1 MNRILLGCAMVLT
14 ITLAAVLLGFGR
26 DHDRDNGGVKTDREI
41 SEMISRIDASQIQ
54 NTVNTLAN
62 TFTHQSC
69 SDSPAPGQGV
79 TVAREFIFSKYS
91 AIPGL
96 QVVRD
101 PFVHTSCPTTPTFN
115 VIAWKLGET
124 HPERLVIVG
133 GHYDSRTINV
143 SDSVDFAP
151 AGNDAG
157 AQTGVVLEIARVLGQ
172 SRFENTIVFMSF
184 SGEEQGLFG
193 SASIAANLTKYFT
206 NPEVVAMLNTD
217 IPGGNNTTTLGDDL
231 FRFRL
236 YSPGIPREQF
246 STDPDGTTDN
256 TSPSRGLMRYVAT
269 WGGAYVPSM
278 TPKIELRQDRPGR
291 GSDHISFINQGD
303 PAVRI
308 METVECSPSP
318 PDNSCGLTMLPCPTP
333 ANIPDDCKSFLT
345 AHQHTPFDL
354 PQYVTPSY
362 AARIAQVIAASAAS
376 LARAPIAPLNFNAV
390 GDAVN
395 GVKISFQRPPGDEE
409 ERFVVAARPV
419 TENFYHQRVHVGTDD
434 GNRVITPDKLGINP
448 GDAFFVS
455 VASVDEDG
463 HESLFAFPE
472 VRCDSSGCAVPA
484 GVQAAMAPGAKAE
497 RVFKDVDDDK

>member
-1 MNRILLGCAMVLT
+1 MNRILIGCGMVLT
-14 ITLAAVLLGFGR
+14 IALTAVLVGFASN
-26 DHDRDNGGVKTDREI
+26 NGVRTDAEI
-41 SEMISRIDASQIQ
+41 SAMISRIDPSQIQ
-54 NTVNTLAN
+54 NTVDTLAN

-79 TVAREFIFSKYS
+79 TAAREFIFSKYS

-101 PFVHTSCPTTPTFN
+101 PFVHPSCPTAPTFN
-115 VIAWKLGET
+115 VIAWKLGEK

-133 GHYDSRTINV
+133 GHYDSRTIDV
-143 SDSVDFAP
+143 FDSTSFAP

-157 AQTGVVLEIARVLGQ
+157 AQTGVVLEVARVLGQ
-172 SRFENTIVFMSF
+172 GRFDNTVVFMSF

-206 NPEVVAMLNTD
+206 NPQVVAMLNTD
-217 IPGGNNTTTLGDDL
+217 IPGGNNEVNTGDD
-231 FRFRL
+231 FFHFRL

-246 STDPDGTTDN
+246 ANDPDGTTDN

-269 WGGAYVPSM
+269 WGGVYVPSM

-291 GSDHISFINQGD
+291 GSDHISFINNGD

-308 METVECSPSP
+308 METHECSPSP
-318 PDNSCGLTMLPCPTP
+318 PDNSCGLLPLPLNGCPTP
-333 ANIPDDCKSFLT
+333 ANIPEHCKSFLT
-345 AHQHTPFDL
+345 ADQHTPFDL
-354 PQYVTPSY
+354 PQFVTPSY

-376 LARAPIAPLNFNAV
+376 LASAPIAPANFNAV

-395 GVKISFQRPPGDEE
+395 GVRVSFQRTQGEGGVDH
-409 ERFVVAARPV
+409 FVVAARPV
-419 TENFYHQRVHVGTDD
+419 TENLYHQRVRLEDDDTD
-434 GNRVITPDKLGINP
+434 RLIRPERLGINP
-448 GDAFFVS
+448 GDAFFIS
-455 VASVDEDG
+455 VAAVDDDG

-472 VRCDSSGCAVPA
+472 VRCDSTGCAVPA
-484 GVQAAMAPGAKAE
+484 GVAAAIAPAAKAE
-497 RVFKDVDDDK
+497 KQVFKDVDDE

>member
-1 MNRILLGCAMVLT
+1 MNRILIGCGMVLT
-14 ITLAAVLLGFGR
+14 IILAAFLVGFGP
-26 DHDRDNGGVKTDREI
+26 DRGVRTDREI
-41 SEMISRIDASQIQ
+41 SEMISRIDASHIQ
-54 NTVNTLAN
+54 DTVNTLAN

-79 TVAREFIFSKYS
+79 TAAREFIFSKYS

-101 PFVHTSCPTTPTFN
+101 PFVHPSCPNAPTFN
-115 VIAWKLGET
+115 VVAWKLGER

-133 GHYDSRTINV
+133 GHYDSRTISV

-157 AQTGVVLEIARVLGQ
+157 AQTGVVLEVARVLGER
-172 SRFENTIVFMSF
+172 RFENTVVFISF

-193 SASIAANLTKYFT
+193 STSIAANLTKYFA
-206 NPEVVAMLNTD
+206 NPQVVAMLNTD

-246 STDPDGTTDN
+246 GADPDGTTDN

-318 PDNSCGLTMLPCPTP
+318 PDNSCGQLPLPCPTP

-362 AARIAQVIAASAAS
+362 AARIAQIIAASAAS

-390 GDAVN
+390 GDAMN
-395 GVKISFQRPPGDEE
+395 GVRVSFQRTHGEAGVDH
-409 ERFVVAARPV
+409 FVVAARPV
-419 TENFYHQRVHVGTDD
+419 TENLYHQRVVLDD
-434 GNRVITPDKLGINP
+434 GDDSDRLIRPERLGITPGE
-448 GDAFFVS
+448 AFFVS
-455 VASVDEDG
+455 VAAVDERG

-472 VRCDSSGCAVPA
+472 VRCDSTGCAVPA
-484 GVQAAMAPGAKAE
+484 GVQAAIAPAAKAE
-497 RVFKDVDDDK
+497 KAVFKDVDDE

>member
-1 MNRILLGCAMVLT
+1 MNRILIGCGMVLT
-14 ITLAAVLLGFGR
+14 IALTAVLVGFGSN
-26 DHDRDNGGVKTDREI
+26 NGVRTDAEI
-41 SEMISRIDASQIQ
+41 SAMISRIEPSQIQ

-79 TVAREFIFSKYS
+79 TAAREFIFSKYS

-101 PFVHTSCPTTPTFN
+101 PFVHPSCPTAPTFN
-115 VIAWKLGET
+115 VIAWKLGEK

-133 GHYDSRTINV
+133 GHYDSRTIDV
-143 SDSVDFAP
+143 FDSTSFAP

-157 AQTGVVLEIARVLGQ
+157 AQTGVVLEVARVLGQ
-172 SRFENTIVFMSF
+172 GRFDNTVVFMSF

-206 NPEVVAMLNTD
+206 NPQVVAMLNTD
-217 IPGGNNTTTLGDDL
+217 IPGGNNEVNTGDD
-231 FRFRL
+231 FFHFRL

-246 STDPDGTTDN
+246 ANDPDGTTDN

-269 WGGAYVPSM
+269 WGGVYVPSM

-291 GSDHISFINQGD
+291 GSDHISFINNGD

-308 METVECSPSP
+308 METHECSPSP
-318 PDNSCGLTMLPCPTP
+318 PDNSCGLLPLPLNGCPTP
-333 ANIPDDCKSFLT
+333 ANIPEHCKSFLT
-345 AHQHTPFDL
+345 ADQHTPFDL
-354 PQYVTPSY
+354 PQFVTPSY

-390 GDAVN
+390 GDAVK
-395 GVKISFQRPPGDEE
+395 GVNISFQRPPGDQPQH
-409 ERFVVAARPV
+409 FVAAARPV
-419 TENFYHQRVHVGTDD
+419 TENFYHQRVNLGPDN
-434 GNRVITPDKLGINP
+434 GNRVISPETLGITP

-455 VASVDEDG
+455 VASVDEAG

-472 VRCDSSGCAVPA
+472 VRCDSAGCAVPA
-484 GVQAAMAPGAKAE
+484 GVQAATAPAAKTEKA
-497 RVFKDVDDDK
+497 VFKDVDDE

>member
-1 MNRILLGCAMVLT
+1 MNRILIGCAMVLT
-14 ITLAAVLLGFGR
+14 IILAAVLVGFGP
-26 DHDRDNGGVKTDREI
+26 DRSVRTDREI

-79 TVAREFIFSKYS
+79 TAAREFIFSKYS

-101 PFVHTSCPTTPTFN
+101 PFAHPKCSNAPTFN
-115 VIAWKLGET
+115 VIAWKLGER

-143 SDSVDFAP
+143 FDSSSFAP
-151 AGNDAG
+151 AANDAG
-157 AQTGVVLEIARVLGQ
+157 AQTGVVLEVARVIGDRRL
-172 SRFENTIVFMSF
+172 ENTVVFMSF
-184 SGEEQGLFG
+184 SGEEQGLYG
-193 SASIAANLTKYFT
+193 SASIAPNLAKYFS
-206 NPEVVAMLNTD
+206 NPQVFAMLNTD

-246 STDPDGTTDN
+246 TTDPDGTTDN

-318 PDNSCGLTMLPCPTP
+318 PDNSCGQLPLPCPTP

-376 LARAPIAPLNFNAV
+376 LASAPIAPANFNAV

-395 GVKISFQRPPGDEE
+395 GVRVSFQRTGEE
-409 ERFVVAARPV
+409 DGVDHFVVAARPV
-419 TENFYHQRVHVGTDD
+419 TENLYHQRIRLEDD
-434 GNRVITPDKLGINP
+434 DHDRLIRPERLGITP
-448 GDAFFVS
+448 GDAFFIS
-455 VASVDEDG
+455 VAAVDERG

-472 VRCDSSGCAVPA
+472 VRCDSTGCAVPA
-484 GVQAAMAPGAKAE
+484 GVAAAMAPGAKTAKE
-497 RVFKDVDDDK
+497 FKDVDDE

>member
-1 MNRILLGCAMVLT
+1 MNRTLIVCGVVLT
-14 ITLAAVLLGFGR
+14 VVLAAVLAGFGP
-26 DHDRDNGGVKTDREI
+26 DNGVRTDDEI
-41 SEMISRIDASQIQ
+41 SAMISQIDPAQIQ
-54 NTVNTLAN
+54 NTSNTLAN

-79 TVAREFIFSKYS
+79 TAAREFVFSKYS

-101 PFVHTSCPTTPTFN
+101 PFVHGSCPTAPTFN
-115 VIAWKLGET
+115 VIAWRLGAT

-143 SDSVDFAP
+143 FDSVDFAP

-157 AQTGVVLEIARVLGQ
+157 AQTGVVLEVARVLGGHQ
-172 SRFENTIVFMSF
+172 FENTVVFISF

-193 SASIAANLTKYFT
+193 SASIAAHLSKYFV
-206 NPEVVAMLNTD
+206 NPQVVAMINTD
-217 IPGGNNTTTLGDDL
+217 IPGGDNTTNSGDD
-231 FRFRL
+231 FFHFRL

-246 STDPDGTTDN
+246 TTDPDGTTDN

-278 TPKIELRQDRPGR
+278 TPKVELRQDRPGR
-291 GSDHISFINQGD
+291 ASDHVSFINNGF
-303 PAVRI
+303 PAVRL
-308 METVECSPSP
+308 METHECSPSP
-318 PDNSCGLTMLPCPTP
+318 PDNSCGQLKLPCPTP
-333 ANIPDDCKSFLT
+333 ANIPDNCKSFLT

-354 PQYVTPSY
+354 PQFITPDY

-376 LARAPIAPLNFNAV
+376 LARAPIAPANFSAV

-395 GVKISFQRPPGDEE
+395 GVTVSFQASRGSGEGT
-409 ERFVVAARPV
+409 RIVVAARPV
-419 TENFYHQRVHVGTDD
+419 TENFYHQRVTVGGD
-434 GNRVITPDKLGINP
+434 GSSRVISPGTLGLNP
-448 GDAFFVS
+448 GDPFFVS
-455 VASVDEDG
+455 VAAVDEEG

-472 VRCDSSGCAVPA
+472 VRCDAAGCAIPA
-484 GVQAAMAPGAKAE
+484 YAQPAAATAAAAAKAAPE
-497 RVFKDVDDDK
+497 RVFKDVDDE